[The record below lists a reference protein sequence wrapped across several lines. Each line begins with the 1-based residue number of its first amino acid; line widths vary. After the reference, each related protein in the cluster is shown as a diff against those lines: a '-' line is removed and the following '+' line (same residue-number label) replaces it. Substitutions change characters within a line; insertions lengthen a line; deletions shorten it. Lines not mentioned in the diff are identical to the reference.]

1 MHSFTHI
8 TIHTNNIITKII
20 IITHIL
26 DMHTHN
32 INLYIYIYI
41 YKSKAERKSIRF

>member
-41 YKSKAERKSIRF
+41 YKSKAERKSH